1 MKGLIIGQ
9 RISANLNDFV
19 HGGGT
24 YVKRLIF
31 VDPGICV
38 NIVDN
43 QVFAFFGFEISK
55 EEFDLFGQ
63 VEISQETFEEILKVA
78 RLNEELSL
86 HRDELLKNEELV
98 KSLIGDG
105 LFERSKKQ

>member
-9 RISANLNDFV
+9 RISANLNDFN

-86 HRDELLKNEELV
+86 AGTELLKKDDLV
-98 KSLIGDG
+98 KSLTSGS
-105 LFERSKKQ
+105 LFKRSKKQ